1 MTDVKTLPSRED
13 VEKALEAVHDPHVP
27 VSLRRMGML
36 REIEIGEDGT
46 VTVQVCIPCMG
57 CPGVGMLRENVREA
71 VLAVPGV
78 KQVNVEEGWP
88 LPWSRDMIEPEVQ
101 DMMRQNGIQV

>member
-1 MTDVKTLPSRED
+1 MTDVRILPSKED

-78 KQVNVEEGWP
+78 KQVNVEEGWH

>member
-1 MTDVKTLPSRED
+1 MTDVTTLPSRED

-78 KQVNVEEGWP
+78 KQVNVEEGWH

>member
-1 MTDVKTLPSRED
+1 MTDVPTLPSRED

-78 KQVNVEEGWP
+78 KQVNVEEGWH

-101 DMMRQNGIQV
+101 EMMRQNGIQV

>member
-1 MTDVKTLPSRED
+1 MTDVPTLPSRED

-71 VLAVPGV
+71 VLAVPSV
-78 KQVNVEEGWP
+78 KQVNVEEGWH

>member
-1 MTDVKTLPSRED
+1 MTEATTLPSKESV
-13 VEKALEAVHDPHVP
+13 VEALEAVHDPHVP

-36 REIEIGEDGT
+36 REIDIADDGV

-57 CPGVGMLRENVREA
+57 CPGAGMLRESVRE
-71 VLAVPGV
+71 VVQTVPGV
-78 KQVNVEEGWP
+78 TKVVVEEGWH

-101 DMMRQNGIQV
+101 EMMRANGIQV

>member
-1 MTDVKTLPSRED
+1 MTDVPTLPSRED

-78 KQVNVEEGWP
+78 KQVNVEEGWH

-101 DMMRQNGIQV
+101 DMMRLNGIQV